1 MTLRLA
7 LLLLLLVNGILLAAN
22 LGVFG
27 PDIPSGWFESEREPE
42 RMRRQIRTEDIRLL
56 DPASASAPAAPKAA
70 PASAPASAPA
80 ASSPAAAAA
89 SAPAAASAASD
100 ASPTALATTDASA
113 PANCME
119 LGGLTEAQATRG
131 TDQLRQLAG
140 VQVERVTRQDDVRW
154 WVHMPARG
162 TRDDADRKVAELK
175 RRNVADSAIVQE
187 GGGFVVSLGLF
198 RDKGRAQQ
206 RLDDLRTRD
215 VRTAVLTETHRNT
228 SRAWLRITA
237 SGDAAPDLAT
247 QLATLKTRLGADEL
261 RACATAPAA
270 ATLAAAAH

>member
-70 PASAPASAPA
+70 PASAPA

-89 SAPAAASAASD
+89 SAPAAPSAASD

-247 QLATLKTRLGADEL
+247 QLATLKTRLGAEEL
-261 RACATAPAA
+261 RACAAAPAA